1 MGTKMDIATF
11 AKEIKRNND
20 NDKRWSIIMFIA
32 FLCSG
37 FVGIESEGAEI
48 GSVGAGVMESVTVL
62 FFSKHYLNQYLS
74 IKQNIGFGI
83 AENEYLYKIA
93 RTQAFPVKE
102 YFNFI
107 TKKLLIWQMIIL
119 IYSVVMAIIDK
130 KYTGIISGFIMA
142 MIPLGVS
149 FIVQKMFEY
158 RISHRVSG
166 VADGLLGFLKGV
178 SGIVEVVILFIYLIT
193 GFMIVWAICTDVF
206 EKELNENE
214 IVYRS
219 FEDETIFTV
228 MVVVFVIFVST
239 CMLDLK
245 KKPVFTRILAGSI
258 VAVVGII
265 GIISERN
272 NYTDITLDKITVA
285 SSEEKKEYRF
295 DEIKSFEVF
304 CHNDSIQVRLYF
316 NDENDILLFS
326 GMGTSTEAY
335 DEKYYS
341 EYNFVADLVAK
352 FLDYGIEGKMRD
364 AGKLQNSVEGY
375 DEKVKD
381 GLGEIIELLD
391 GI

>member
-37 FVGIESEGAEI
+37 FAKIESEGAGI
-48 GSVGAGVMESVTVL
+48 GVVSAGVMGSVIIL

-93 RTQAFPVKE
+93 RTQAFPVKK

-107 TKKLLIWQMIIL
+107 RKKLLIWQIIIL
-119 IYSVVMAIIDK
+119 IYSVVMALIDK
-130 KYTGIISGFIMA
+130 EYTGIIGGVIMA
-142 MIPLGVS
+142 VIPLGVS
-149 FIVQKMFEY
+149 YIVQKTFEY
-158 RISHRVSG
+158 RISHRANG

-178 SGIVEVVILFIYLIT
+178 LGIVEVVIVFIYLIT

-206 EKELNENE
+206 GKELNESK